1 MVTAGRF
8 PGLQS
13 NHQAA
18 AQFQAGVAREKGL
31 FHRRQHALVHQAI
44 ASNRKVTLMAMPC
57 PRPAI
62 LSRPTSRATV
72 QIDQVKLT
80 PVTVLIIRQKAG
92 QNALG
97 IRTLLQ
103 ALKATNPQIRIGV
116 GLSGDSTNPRANVG
130 HGGSNGQMT
139 SRNGHAEATVAGVSS
154 QDRKGHGS

>member
-1 MVTAGRF
+1 MVTAGGF
-8 PGLQS
+8 PGLQR

-18 AQFQAGVAREKGL
+18 AQFQAGVAGEKGL
-31 FHRRQHALVHQAI
+31 LHGYQHALIHQAI
-44 ASNRKVTLMAMPC
+44 AGNRQITLMAMPC
-57 PRPAI
+57 PRAAI
-62 LSRPTSRATV
+62 LPRPTGRTTV

-80 PVTVLIIRQKAG
+80 PITVLIIRKKAG

-116 GLSGDSTNPRANVG
+116 SLGGDGTNPGADVR

-139 SRNGHAEATVAGVSS
+139 GGHSNTKATVAGVPG